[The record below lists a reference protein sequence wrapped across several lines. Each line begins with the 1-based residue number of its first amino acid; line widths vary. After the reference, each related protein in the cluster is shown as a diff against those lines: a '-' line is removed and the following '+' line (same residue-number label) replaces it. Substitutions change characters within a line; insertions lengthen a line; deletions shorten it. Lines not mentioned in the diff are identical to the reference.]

1 MQFFNIL
8 EQPTSLPPLPTKSV
22 VLFRKSPFK
31 NAFKNRI
38 EEWRGVSE
46 KLIWGFEKIGQF
58 FSLFSLP
65 ISCLLG
71 DSNLLE
77 RGHVSYL
84 PVLRNS
90 IFWKVDAERWIVNLI
105 RTYRIE
111 GAKIDSQS
119 GQVVMGAKPISIHEQ
134 VMENTKRMSMN
145 GWFVCQ
151 FPFFLLGLF
160 VRSRWP
166 CSLKNW
172 NRTAERSA
180 STQENLIFWAVFKGG
195 GGTWKRGEREMLWSY
210 LVVDPIHP

>member
-1 MQFFNIL
+1 MKGRLRKINLGLWENWSIFF
-8 EQPTSLPPLPTKSV
+8 T
-22 VLFRKSPFK
+22 
-31 NAFKNRI
+31 
-38 EEWRGVSE
+38 
-46 KLIWGFEKIGQF
+46 
-58 FSLFSLP
+58 LFS
-65 ISCLLG
+65 
-71 DSNLLE
+71 SNLLSPGWFQSPGAGT
-77 RGHVSYL
+77 RVL
-84 PVLRNS
+84 PPRSPQLN
-90 IFWKVDAERWIVNLI
+90 FLKKVDAERWIVNLI

-134 VMENTKRMSMN
+134 VMENTKRMSVN

-180 STQENLIFWAVFKGG
+180 STQENLIFLGG
-195 GGTWKRGEREMLWSY
+195 F
-210 LVVDPIHP
+210 